1 MRAQFQGGGPFQS
14 EGDGSPST
22 GGLDLGPTIPQEL
35 SLNPAYHPRAGAEMN
50 QDRSTDPTPAHQVGD
65 RVVHR
70 TLGEG
75 VVVGHHRDP
84 HTAHVMPRVAFA
96 GEDASLAQGIAPNSV
111 RPAGETPV
119 DLYRG
124 TQDAVSDGPRR
135 AR

>member
-1 MRAQFQGGGPFQS
+1 MRAQFQGGGSYQS
-14 EGDGSPST
+14 AGDGAPST

-35 SLNPAYHPRAGAEMN
+35 NLNQAYHPRAGAEMN
-50 QDRSTDPTPAHQVGD
+50 QDHSTDPTPAHQVGD

-75 VVVGHHRDP
+75 TVVGHHRDP
-84 HTAHVMPRVAFA
+84 HTARVMPRVAFA
-96 GEDASLAQGIAPNSV
+96 GEDASLAQGIAPNSI
-111 RPAGETPV
+111 RPASATPV

-124 TQDAVSDGPRR
+124 TQDAVSDAPRR